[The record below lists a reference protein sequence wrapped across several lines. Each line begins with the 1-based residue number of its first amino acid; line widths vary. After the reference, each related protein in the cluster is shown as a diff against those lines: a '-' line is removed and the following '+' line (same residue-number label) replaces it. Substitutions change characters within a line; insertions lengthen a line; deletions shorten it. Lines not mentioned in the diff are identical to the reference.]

1 MPLNNSS
8 TLTNGG
14 NVTITGSLNASS
26 YGTFTNDG
34 ASSLALRVD
43 SINSTTDNDFRFAK
57 GGTDYSAI
65 QTNGS
70 TDEFEFYVKPSVG
83 DWQRMFY
90 MKRDGSY
97 SAFDGTNA
105 VVLPKG
111 TTAQRPASPVT
122 GMIRFNTTL
131 DKTEYY
137 SSTGW
142 IPVAPF
148 GDGSSVTN
156 ASTSVLQFDSLSK
169 SAGTY
174 YFAPPG
180 ANSATYQLYY
190 TPNFRG
196 TGYGFVRVFSSPTQ
210 GTATLNLIDV
220 NLPITQLMVNYDAS
234 TWATA
239 GWSDGTYRR
248 FNTRGNAAGNS
259 DLTTTGTKIGYKVF
273 FGYAGGHGI
282 YNSSQ
287 ETCNWGNSTGA
298 IGAGYDGSCGTFPN
312 DLRWGTGN
320 ATAYYNI
327 IQGTWEIWIRW

>member
-1 MPLNNSS
+1 MPLNNGS

-34 ASSLALRVD
+34 TSSLALRVD

-57 GGTDYSAI
+57 GGTDYGAI
-65 QTNGS
+65 QTNAG

-90 MKRDGSY
+90 MKRDASY

-111 TTAQRPASPVT
+111 TTDQRPASPVT

-156 ASTSVLQFDSLSK
+156 ASTSV
-169 SAGTY
+169 
-174 YFAPPG
+174 
-180 ANSATYQLYY
+180 
-190 TPNFRG
+190 
-196 TGYGFVRVFSSPTQ
+196 
-210 GTATLNLIDV
+210 
-220 NLPITQLMVNYDAS
+220 
-234 TWATA
+234 
-239 GWSDGTYRR
+239 
-248 FNTRGNAAGNS
+248 
-259 DLTTTGTKIGYKVF
+259 
-273 FGYAGGHGI
+273 
-282 YNSSQ
+282 
-287 ETCNWGNSTGA
+287 C
-298 IGAGYDGSCGTFPN
+298 
-312 DLRWGTGN
+312 
-320 ATAYYNI
+320 
-327 IQGTWEIWIRW
+327 